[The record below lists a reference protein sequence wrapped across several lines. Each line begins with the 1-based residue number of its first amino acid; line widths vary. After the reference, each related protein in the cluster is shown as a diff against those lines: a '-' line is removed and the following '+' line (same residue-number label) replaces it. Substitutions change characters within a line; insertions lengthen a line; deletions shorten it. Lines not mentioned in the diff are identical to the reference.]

1 VGVKKTA
8 EHLTTAT
15 DASNFVGNGW
25 FIEIGNNFQAGQ
37 KGPDARP
44 PKP

>member
-1 VGVKKTA
+1 MQ
-8 EHLTTAT
+8 T
-15 DASNFVGNGW
+15 DATIASNIVGNGR
-25 FIEIGNNFQAGQ
+25 FIGMGNNFQAGQ